1 MTIRV
6 NAWLIE
12 RSDQL
17 QPIPPR
23 DIEDIQAPEGGGMG
37 WWVIAHDFCVKT
49 KYFEWFWW
57 VIAHDF

>member
-37 WWVIAHDFCVKT
+37 W
-49 KYFEWFWW
+49 YFG
-57 VIAHDF
+57 VLRIIIMIVTLRC

>member
-23 DIEDIQAPEGGGMG
+23 DIKDIQAPEGGGMG
-37 WWVIAHDFCVKT
+37 CI
-49 KYFEWFWW
+49 
-57 VIAHDF
+57 